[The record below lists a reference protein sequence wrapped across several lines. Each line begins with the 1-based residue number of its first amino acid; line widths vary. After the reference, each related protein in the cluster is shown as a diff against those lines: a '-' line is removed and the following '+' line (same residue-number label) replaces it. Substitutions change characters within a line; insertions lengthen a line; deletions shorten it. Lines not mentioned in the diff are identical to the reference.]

1 MPANSLFHR
10 MAIASWIVLVLPL
23 LACAQNSD
31 AVSFTAYADAREVV
45 QNSYLE
51 VTFTLKNADGTN
63 FSPPRFQDFKVLSG
77 PSQGFQTTIVNGRM
91 SKEITYSYRLQPQR
105 KGTLTIGPA
114 SITVGGRTLQTQP
127 LEIAVVEGASQP
139 GNGSDEVYL
148 KARLSPALDATRS
161 VYLGQQLAV
170 DYILYTRVDVQGLTA
185 ASESTYDGFF
195 MREVHQYDNRVVRE
209 VVNGVQYVSR
219 ILKRV
224 ILYPQQ
230 TGPLTIDPLSIVA
243 GVPLPGQRPSGF
255 FSRPDMRRVPIAS
268 QPIRLNVKPLP
279 LPQPAGFSNITGNFT
294 LAAALARNTLTTDD
308 ALSLVLTFEGEGDL
322 KRVQAPPLDF
332 PADFEVYDPKVL
344 EEDYIDVTAG
354 SKGRKKFEYL
364 LVPKKSGSYT
374 LQPRVVVFNTDS
386 MAYQT
391 LTTVPLKV
399 EIRQGNGEKKSG
411 LIAGA
416 PENQGLYPPRQT
428 IRLATGGGG
437 FFGTPVFWGLL
448 LLPIIVTGSW
458 LIYRQVQNSKPPVDP
473 VLLQQQRARRAAL
486 ARLQAAEKHRQAK
499 ESRAF
504 YEEVERALLGYVSDK
519 RQIDRANLTKANVL
533 AQLQELGASDT
544 ETNQF
549 MGLLRTCEMALYAGK
564 DNADAMEATYTQAAA
579 WLAEMEEATR

>member
-1 MPANSLFHR
+1 
-10 MAIASWIVLVLPL
+10 MAIAIGLVFVLPL
-23 LACAQNSD
+23 LARAQNSD
-31 AVSFTAYADAREVV
+31 AVSFTAYADAREVI

-63 FSPPRFQDFKVLSG
+63 FTPPRFQDFQVLSG

-105 KGTLTIGPA
+105 KGKLTIGPA

-127 LEIAVVEGASQP
+127 LDIAVVAGGAQA
-139 GNGSDEVYL
+139 GDGSVEVYL
-148 KARLSPALDATRS
+148 KARLSPAPDAGGA

-170 DYILYTRVDVQGLTA
+170 DYVLYTRVDVQGLTA

-230 TGPLTIDPLSIVA
+230 TGPLTIDPLAIVVS
-243 GVPLPGQRPSGF
+243 VPLPGQRPSGF
-255 FSRPDMRRVPIAS
+255 FSRPDMQRVPIAS
-268 QPIRLNVKPLP
+268 QAIRLNVKL
-279 LPQPAGFSNITGNFT
+279 LPQPQPADFSDITGNFT
-294 LAAALARNTLTTDD
+294 LTAAIAQQTVTTDD

-322 KRVQAPPLDF
+322 KRVQAPHLNF

-364 LVPKKSGSYT
+364 LVPKKAGSFT

-391 LTTVPLKV
+391 LTPPPLSV
-399 EIRQGNGEKKSG
+399 NIRQGSGEKRSG
-411 LIAGA
+411 LVVAA
-416 PENQGLYPPRQT
+416 PGNQGLYPPRQT
-428 IRLATGGGG
+428 IRLATAGGR

-448 LLPIIVTGSW
+448 LLPIVVTGSW
-458 LIYRQVQNSKPPVDP
+458 LAYRQVQSSKPPIDP
-473 VLLQQQRARRAAL
+473 VWLKQQRARQAAL
-486 ARLQAAEKHRQAK
+486 ARLQAADQHRQAN

-504 YEEVERALLGYVSDK
+504 YDEVERALLGYVSDK
-519 RQIDRANLTKANVL
+519 RQIARADLTKANVL
-533 AQLQELGASDT
+533 AQIQELGASDAARD
-544 ETNQF
+544 QF
-549 MGLLRTCEMALYAGK
+549 MDLLRTCEMALYAGK
-564 DNADAMEATYTQAAA
+564 DNADAMEATYTQAVTL
-579 WLAEMEEATR
+579 LAEMEEAAR